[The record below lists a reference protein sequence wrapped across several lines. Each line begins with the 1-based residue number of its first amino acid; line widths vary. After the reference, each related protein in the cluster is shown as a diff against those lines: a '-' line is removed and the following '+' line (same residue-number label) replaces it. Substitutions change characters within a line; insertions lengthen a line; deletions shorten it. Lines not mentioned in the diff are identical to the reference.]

1 MKLTVLGGCG
11 AWPTA
16 DAACSGYLVEHDG
29 HRLLLDPGYA
39 VMPRLLRHLRPGDVD
54 AVVVTHGHPDH
65 CADLNP
71 LLRARA
77 LADAPAPPL
86 PLYAPAGALDAVL
99 ALDRPGMLRG
109 AYELHAFDPA
119 TEPEFTS
126 GPFRIGTRELP
137 HHVPNAG
144 LRLTAAGRVLAYTGD
159 TGPSP
164 ALAELADAADL
175 FLAEATYPEEVPAE
189 DAPYLSSARQ
199 AGGHAA
205 RVGTGRLLLTH
216 LWPGGDTRAAISAA
230 RRGFGGE
237 VGVARPGTTVDVG
250 VSAGAGTGTG

>member
-1 MKLTVLGGCG
+1 MKLTVLGGRG

-39 VMPRLLRHLRPGDVD
+39 VLPQLLRHLRPGDVD

-109 AYELHAFDPA
+109 AYELRAFDPA
-119 TEPEFTS
+119 TEPEFAS

-164 ALAELADAADL
+164 ALAELAGDADL

-199 AGGHAA
+199 AGEHAA
-205 RVGTGRLLLTH
+205 RAGAGRLLLTH
-216 LWPGGDTRAAISAA
+216 VWPEADPAAALAPA
-230 RRGFGGE
+230 RRGYGGP
-237 VGVARPGTTVDVG
+237 VAVAQPGTTVDLT
-250 VSAGAGTGTG
+250 TG